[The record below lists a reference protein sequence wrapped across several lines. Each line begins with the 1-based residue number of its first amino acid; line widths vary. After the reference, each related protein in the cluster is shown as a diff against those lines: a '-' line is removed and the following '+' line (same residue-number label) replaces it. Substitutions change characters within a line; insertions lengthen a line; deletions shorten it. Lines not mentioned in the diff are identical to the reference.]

1 MMNTL
6 KLMTAGTGLLVLAG
20 CSTLKMQSWSDPA
33 ISERP
38 IGKVM
43 VVGIAQSATTC
54 RMFEAHFVEE
64 LKIQGITAVSG
75 HGLIQPT
82 DRITEAQIDEA
93 LATGGFDSI
102 LITRLVGEQSQSQ
115 YVQTGYQ
122 SAFPSYYNHYHGYYA
137 HSVVSPVGYV
147 DTVTEY
153 QLETNLFDA
162 ESGKLVWGGI
172 KSVYDSSSKNANIK
186 KVVTTVIKDLK
197 RKKLLL

>member
-6 KLMTAGTGLLVLAG
+6 KVMSVVMGLAVLAG
-20 CSTLKMQSWSDPA
+20 CSTLKIQSWSDPA

-43 VVGIAQSATTC
+43 VVGVAQSATTC
-54 RMFEAHFVEE
+54 RMFENHFVEQ
-64 LKIQGITAVSG
+64 LQQQGITAVSA

-82 DRITEAQIDEA
+82 EQITEAQIDEA
-93 LATGGFDSI
+93 LATGAFDSI
-102 LITRLVGEQSQSQ
+102 LITRLAGEQSQSQ

-122 SAFPSYYNHYHGYYA
+122 SSFPSYYGHYHGYYA
-137 HSVVSPVGYV
+137 SSVISPVGYV

-153 QLETNLFDA
+153 QLETNLFDV
-162 ESGKLVWGGI
+162 ESGKMVWGGI
-172 KSVYDSSSKNANIK
+172 KSVDDASSKTSNIK
-186 KVVTTVIKDLK
+186 KVVTTVIRDLN